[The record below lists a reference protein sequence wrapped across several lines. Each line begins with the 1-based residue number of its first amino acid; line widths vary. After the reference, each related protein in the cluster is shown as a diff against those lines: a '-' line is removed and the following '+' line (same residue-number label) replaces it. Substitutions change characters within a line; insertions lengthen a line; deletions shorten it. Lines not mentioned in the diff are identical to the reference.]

1 MTRPIQQSVT
11 LHAAPRELFNT
22 FLDSKKHTALTGAPA
37 KVGKKAGAAFTAF
50 AGQLSG
56 RTLLVVP
63 GRLIV
68 QSWRSKGWKA
78 SDPDSILIL
87 EFSKTKA
94 EGRIDL
100 VHVGVPPHD
109 RRGVT
114 NGWKRYYWV
123 PWQKRLAAGRV
134 RRAT

>member
-11 LHAAPRELFNT
+11 LNAAPSELFNT
-22 FLDSKKHTALTGAPA
+22 FLDSKKHKVLTGAPA
-37 KVGKKAGAAFTAF
+37 KIGKKVGAPFTAF
-50 AGQLSG
+50 GGQLSG
-56 RTLLVVP
+56 RNLLVVQ

-87 EFSKTKA
+87 EFSRTKSG
-94 EGRIDL
+94 GRIDL
-100 VHVGVPPHD
+100 VHVGVPQHD

-114 NGWKRYYWV
+114 NGWKKYYWI
-123 PWQKRLAAGRV
+123 PWQKRLASGHV
-134 RRAT
+134 R